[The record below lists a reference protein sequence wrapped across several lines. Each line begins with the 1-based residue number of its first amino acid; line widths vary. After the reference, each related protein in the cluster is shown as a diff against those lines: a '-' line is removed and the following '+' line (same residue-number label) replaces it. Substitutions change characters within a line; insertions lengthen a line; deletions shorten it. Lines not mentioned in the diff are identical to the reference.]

1 MTQYLVLAHFLF
13 NRETRWDVGIPGVC
27 IAFSALWGRL
37 QSSHC
42 QATTHQQ
49 ENNTSRDQCECTYT
63 LQTGRHHMLPCC
75 HIFKLNLTYHLL
87 NEPGLQSTMQHGKHV
102 LMHCFVL
109 LCSWC
114 CVYSLAEALESLKL
128 LLVLLWSSLCLRDK
142 GWLYMEGVFT
152 QALREVTYHY
162 QRGCPG
168 PSLLVKQSPILY
180 MFKSGEC

>member
-1 MTQYLVLAHFLF
+1 MNQYLVLACFLF

-37 QSSHC
+37 QSCHC
-42 QATTHQQ
+42 QAKTHQQ

-63 LQTGRHHMLPCC
+63 PQTSRHHMLPCWD
-75 HIFKLNLTYHLL
+75 IFRINLTYHLL
-87 NEPGLQSTMQHGKHV
+87 SNLDCKAVCNTANV
-102 LMHCFVL
+102 LMHWFVL
-109 LCSWC
+109 LCSWY
-114 CVYSLAEALESLKL
+114 CVYSLAEALESLKV

-142 GWLYMEGVFT
+142 GWFYMEGVFT
-152 QALREVTYHY
+152 QALREVTYRY

-180 MFKSGEC
+180 MFKSGEW